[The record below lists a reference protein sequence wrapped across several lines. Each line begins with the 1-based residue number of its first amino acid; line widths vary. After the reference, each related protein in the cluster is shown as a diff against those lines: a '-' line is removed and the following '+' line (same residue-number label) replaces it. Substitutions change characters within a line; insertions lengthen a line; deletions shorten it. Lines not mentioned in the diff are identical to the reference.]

1 MLVEHNMKA
10 GQTFVNILG
19 GMGFAMVVVP
29 KCAQRF
35 ANVAV
40 GGVCRAG
47 EAGAFHVVVIVVVLT
62 RKEKPAL
69 CFRVF
74 GQGTQSR
81 IARPAITVRCRVEI
95 VRMHRNRVFAKAAAG
110 RARGQVVETAHQNR
124 SVGPRLVTAHD
135 GWHRRH
141 RLISAKVGPA
151 QIGTPEIDL
160 LCQLRMN

>member
-1 MLVEHNMKA
+1 MSPSGA
-10 GQTFVNILG
+10 Y
-19 GMGFAMVVVP
+19 A
-29 KCAQRF
+29 
-35 ANVAV
+35 AV

-74 GQGTQSR
+74 RQSTQTR
-81 IARPAITVRCRVEI
+81 IARPAIAVRRRMKI
-95 VRMHRNRVFAKAAAG
+95 VRAHRNRVFAKAAAG
-110 RARGQVVETAHQNR
+110 RACWQVVETAHQNR
-124 SVGPRLVTAHD
+124 SVGSRLVTAHD
-135 GWHRRH
+135 GRHRRH
-141 RLISAKVGPA
+141 RLVSAKIGPA